1 MLSRCVTSFV
11 SNLLN
16 KNPRSLWKIE
26 RCQFHVDSIYRKK
39 KEDEGPRIIKPG
51 NCAELPEPILDPACK
66 NALVIG
72 GSEGFGFT
80 AADHLL
86 CKGAHNVVM
95 LDQDAVKGYQAAQKL
110 CDAHGKN
117 RLIFIHS
124 DIRITCQFEASL
136 RRALCKL
143 GTIHIIFNDL
153 DKERFPL
160 TCAPATGKEKHL
172 TKKTIL
178 AGLKILGKKDGGS
191 GGIIINCASIFGFM
205 GWPENPE
212 PVYCKKEAAI
222 EITKYYAVHP
232 TGIINI
238 IVSYDEVLMHVLF
251 LPKELNDDEETG
263 VRLVALCPA
272 NKQFCDIGLPVFPD
286 KIPNQRVN
294 SLPPCIPTEK
304 YHIGTALSY
313 VLAWAEHG
321 SAWLVEPAVSA
332 HKVPRLI
339 YFPEKEGDK
348 VDPKIYEAQNC
359 TVKLEQPCA
368 SAPTTCSA
376 KVSCVPKTPKK
387 K

>member
-1 MLSRCVTSFV
+1 MRKECLDYCI
-11 SNLLN
+11 NL
-16 KNPRSLWKIE
+16 
-26 RCQFHVDSIYRKK
+26 SIYF
-39 KEDEGPRIIKPG
+39 PR
-51 NCAELPEPILDPACK
+51 NNSAELPEPILDPACK

-86 CKGAHNVVM
+86 CKGA
-95 LDQDAVKGYQAAQKL
+95 
-110 CDAHGKN
+110 
-117 RLIFIHS
+117 R
-124 DIRITCQFEASL
+124 
-136 RRALCKL
+136 
-143 GTIHIIFNDL
+143 
-153 DKERFPL
+153 
-160 TCAPATGKEKHL
+160 KHM

-212 PVYCKKEAAI
+212 PVYCKQEAAI
-222 EITKYYAVHP
+222 EITKYY
-232 TGIINI
+232 
-238 IVSYDEVLMHVLF
+238 S
-251 LPKELNDDEETG
+251 ELNDEKETG

-272 NKQFCDIGLPVFPD
+272 NKQFCDIGLPDFPD
-286 KIPNQRVN
+286 TIPNRRIKH
-294 SLPPCIPTEK
+294 LPSCIPTEK
-304 YHIGTALSY
+304 YHIGIALSY

-348 VDPKIYEAQNC
+348 VDPKVYEAQNC

-368 SAPTTCSA
+368 NAPTTCSV
-376 KVSCVPKTPKK
+376 KVNCVPKTPKK

>member
-16 KNPRSLWKIE
+16 KSPRSLWKIE
-26 RCQFHVDSIYRKK
+26 RCQFHADSICRKK

-86 CKGAHNVVM
+86 CKGARSVVM
-95 LDQDAVKGYQAAQKL
+95 LDQDAVKGYKAAQKL

-160 TCAPATGKEKHL
+160 TCAPATGKEKHM

-212 PVYCKKEAAI
+212 PVYCKQEAAI
-222 EITKYYAVHP
+222 EITKYY
-232 TGIINI
+232 
-238 IVSYDEVLMHVLF
+238 S
-251 LPKELNDDEETG
+251 ELNDEKETG

-272 NKQFCDIGLPVFPD
+272 NKQFCDIGLPDFPD
-286 KIPNQRVN
+286 TIPNRRIKH
-294 SLPPCIPTEK
+294 LPSCIPTEK
-304 YHIGTALSY
+304 YHIGIALSY

-348 VDPKIYEAQNC
+348 VDPKVYEAQNC

-368 SAPTTCSA
+368 NAPTTCSV
-376 KVSCVPKTPKK
+376 KVNCVPKTPKK